1 MKVLT
6 AAQMREVDRRTIEMG
21 IPGVVL
27 MENAGHRVVELLA
40 EKFAPLAAQRIVVLC
55 GKGNNGGDGMVV
67 ARQLFTRFEV
77 RALHVVLLA
86 APEELKG
93 DAAQNY
99 RMLQVCGCP
108 VTREIPA
115 AARLATIVVDA
126 LLGTGIS
133 GPATGA
139 MLEAIREINRGF
151 PLAKVVAVDIPS
163 GMPSDSGE
171 PMGEQARADYTVTFT
186 APKPAHALAPNC
198 DAVGELRVGAIGSP
212 PAMFDADDSIWLS
225 LVEPAMF
232 GRVLAPRARAGHK
245 GTYGHVLAIAGSHG
259 KTGAA
264 AMCGMAALRAGAGLV
279 TVASE
284 ESAIPVIAGH
294 AAELMTAP
302 LASGQ
307 LWGEVEKVAEKKDVI
322 AIGPGLGDDP
332 EMVAL
337 VRRAFAEF
345 AQPMVTDA
353 DALNALAGTAW
364 SGSGR
369 FRVLTPH
376 PGRNGAALRQID
388 CGNFR
393 RSRVRRARSGH
404 RAAGHL
410 GAERGAHADRVRRWA
425 RLDQSHGHACHGHGR
440 HGRYSHRHDR
450 RLAGAVS
457 EKSGRSHRRR
467 RLPAWA
473 GRRIRRRRTHREM
486 PERDRSAALSS
497 GGPGGVCPFS
507 APPLRRR
514 PSPWA
519 SAWRGRCRRARPC
532 C

>member
-1 MKVLT
+1 MKALS

-67 ARQLFTRFEV
+67 ARQLFTRCEV

-133 GPATGA
+133 GSASGA
-139 MLEAIREINRGF
+139 MLDAIREINHGF
-151 PLAKVVAVDIPS
+151 PLAQVVAVDIPS
-163 GMPSDSGE
+163 GMPSDSGQ
-171 PMGEQARADYTVTFT
+171 PTGEQARADYTVTFT
-186 APKPAHALAPNC
+186 APKPAHVLAPNC

-245 GTYGHVLAIAGSHG
+245 GTYGHVLAIAGSRG

-332 EMVAL
+332 EVVAL

-353 DALNALAGTAW
+353 DALNALAGTEW

-369 FRVLTPH
+369 LRVLTPH
-376 PGRNGAALRQID
+376 PGEMARL
-388 CGNFR
+388 CGK
-393 RSRVRRARSGH
+393 ST
-404 RAAGHL
+404 
-410 GAERGAHADRVRRWA
+410 AEISADRVSAA
-425 RLDQSHGHACHGHGR
+425 RGLATGR
-440 HGRYSHRHDR
+440 QVTLVLKGERTLIAFADGRVWVNPTGTPAMGTGGTGDILTGM
-450 RLAGAVS
+450 LAGLLGQFPKNPDEAIAAAVYLHGLAGELGAAVLT
-457 EKSGRSHRRR
+457 EKCLNATDLLRY
-467 RLPAWA
+467 LPAA
-473 GRRIRRRRTHREM
+473 LEECARFPHR
-486 PERDRSAALSS
+486 L
-497 GGPGGVCPFS
+497 
-507 APPLRRR
+507 
-514 PSPWA
+514 
-519 SAWRGRCRRARPC
+519 
-532 C
+532 